1 MAKKDVIV
9 RVTVNNSGLDF
20 SDDVDFVLLTVSAEQ
35 TIYQVRELI
44 EKVNNELK
52 EENDNGECGYD
63 LNGWNVTTLMDEVCD
78 KASDGWSWRFLYPEI
93 NVEV

>member
-9 RVTVNNSGLDF
+9 KVTVNNSGLNF
-20 SDDVDFVLLTVSAEQ
+20 EDDVDFILLTVPAELK
-35 TIYQVRELI
+35 IYQVQNII

-52 EENDNGECGYD
+52 EENEDGECGYD

-93 NVEV
+93 SVEV